1 MNNSIKFICVAL
13 ILSSVLFWNLES
25 VSSTDIEKQNVS
37 SSEEILSIDVIDK
50 KINSLGKT
58 LENIQEKQTQDL
70 ANELGITND
79 QINGK
84 IKALTSLHSA
94 YMNLKEALFD
104 FGEIKSEQKLIM
116 QIYEDFQ
123 TKGMTKKPP
132 YSLMYRDSIQAEA
145 SNAIKSKQ
153 HNLIAIERL
162 KKNSSNY
169 KKQQSQKESEL
180 RQLKEEQGMQ
190 INPQESFELEVK
202 QLSIQYFKITLQTV
216 ERNKRRHEIEV
227 LNSNIRI
234 KQLQEQESYIS
245 LNIHYD
251 KSDLE
256 HQLQLIKK
264 NESNTR
270 REIKKIKK
278 GQVVIEKEWI
288 RAQQKM
294 NMAVTEQERI
304 IAQSYLKARDE
315 WRKAYNVVLDLK
327 HFSLRLL
334 ERQRIIWQTR
344 YEIVKDKLSF
354 GQKKKI
360 YNEAQ
365 KNIITLN
372 QELHTQQNFLI
383 NLQKQ
388 VAAIEN
394 LIQEGESHASI
405 IKYLDIKRNALKKQ
419 FERRLEF
426 QSTIIATDQIE
437 QYLLSQFK
445 KDVDQPTVKDQFSEF
460 TQIIKKTWN
469 LEIWVV
475 DENSVSVGKIFMALI
490 ILVVGLLLARFFVHF
505 IHKRLLANPQVKD
518 TTASAINKV
527 LSYFV
532 YLMVFLVALRI
543 VNIPLTAFAFLGGAI
558 AIGVGFGAQN
568 LINNFISGFI
578 ILGERPI
585 HIGDLIEVDGL
596 LGKVEE
602 IGARCTRVR
611 TGDNIHKLIPNSSI
625 IERNITNW
633 TLSDNRI
640 RTKIVIGVAYGSPVQ
655 KVEQALLRATK
666 SNKKIL
672 KTPAPFVLFSDFG
685 DNALVFKVYFW
696 VLIRTVLE
704 KKQIESR
711 VRFEIESQFRQEG
724 IVIAFPQRDL
734 HFDTNS
740 PLNIKLIGQTPAS
753 AFIDEE

>member
-1 MNNSIKFICVAL
+1 
-13 ILSSVLFWNLES
+13 
-25 VSSTDIEKQNVS
+25 
-37 SSEEILSIDVIDK
+37 
-50 KINSLGKT
+50 
-58 LENIQEKQTQDL
+58 
-70 ANELGITND
+70 
-79 QINGK
+79 
-84 IKALTSLHSA
+84 
-94 YMNLKEALFD
+94 
-104 FGEIKSEQKLIM
+104 
-116 QIYEDFQ
+116 
-123 TKGMTKKPP
+123 
-132 YSLMYRDSIQAEA
+132 
-145 SNAIKSKQ
+145 
-153 HNLIAIERL
+153 
-162 KKNSSNY
+162 
-169 KKQQSQKESEL
+169 
-180 RQLKEEQGMQ
+180 
-190 INPQESFELEVK
+190 
-202 QLSIQYFKITLQTV
+202 
-216 ERNKRRHEIEV
+216 
-227 LNSNIRI
+227 
-234 KQLQEQESYIS
+234 
-245 LNIHYD
+245 
-251 KSDLE
+251 
-256 HQLQLIKK
+256 
-264 NESNTR
+264 
-270 REIKKIKK
+270 
-278 GQVVIEKEWI
+278 VVIEKEWI